1 MITDHKWQSSNN
13 NTPKRLSLLGLIFV
27 WSMISGCSG
36 SDDAGSV
43 ESPGTQSVG
52 TESQGK
58 QPGDLS
64 SDQNYVWFA
73 NYTLSYNSCYVQ
85 KNGVGGEL
93 CTSLEEAKQR
103 FQSQS
108 NFTSFDTRD
117 PDGDRIDTETSKSEL
132 NDQNLS
138 QDEVVNSTDEGPQ
151 SGELAD
157 AFEETDRLDESVL
170 TDDPE
175 VDTSNTNDVTE
186 DPSTPPSPITDEGP
200 SSELIDPN
208 DSEDTGLQEDFE
220 LLTESGDKETG
231 SEKNDL
237 NDPNEFENV
246 DKSEENN
253 SLEKDVAS
261 QSDNPLRSQ
270 MKIDVESNASDLLR
284 RSEEINKE
292 IDATLNKTSKS
303 LSSQIPIDQTDLN
316 VVEDTARFLN
326 QSRGSREDIERTRE
340 KLRSNAPVRDLLSEN
355 ERLWLVQLISV
366 IDEYAATRALNIN
379 PVEGANVLCYEVD
392 DLERCA
398 IVIGPF
404 NTQSEARAAYTDLPQ
419 FYSKNNPFLR
429 TIRAFKKLNAKQ
441 VE

>member
-1 MITDHKWQSSNN
+1 
-13 NTPKRLSLLGLIFV
+13 
-27 WSMISGCSG
+27 
-36 SDDAGSV
+36 
-43 ESPGTQSVG
+43 
-52 TESQGK
+52 
-58 QPGDLS
+58 
-64 SDQNYVWFA
+64 
-73 NYTLSYNSCYVQ
+73 VQ